1 MNNLTKSIVGAAS
14 ALLFF
19 ASTGAQADV
28 KLQDGTILSDKPTFI
43 VTYVEA
49 DVASTDAARKLIE
62 DQVANSKSENGN
74 LRFEAVQRI
83 GQGNHFVILEAW
95 DGPESRAAHAASDHT
110 IAFRN
115 ALEPMLYAP
124 YDERP
129 HVGLGAADPS
139 TLPAGDDKTIY
150 VITHADIIPP
160 EQFAPCDRQVD
171 ASGPCGNEMMT
182 GLAEF
187 GRTHDGN
194 MRFDILTQSN
204 RGNHMSV
211 VEMWDSAA
219 SQAAH
224 QITPEKKAFRNEL
237 SGIPAAGGVNEDP
250 QFVLNML
257 TGSLYDERLYTL
269 IGN

>member
-1 MNNLTKSIVGAAS
+1 MKIFLKYAS
-14 ALLFF
+14 AILSILLLP
-19 ASTGAQADV
+19 AVAAQADV
-28 KLQDGTILSDKPTFI
+28 TLQDGTVLSDKPTFI

-49 DVASTDAARKLIE
+49 DVAKTDAVADLIRE
-62 DQVANSKSENGN
+62 QAAASKSEDGN
-74 LRFEAVQRI
+74 LRFEALQRI
-83 GQGNHFVILEAW
+83 GQDNHFVILEAW
-95 DGPESRAAHAASDHT
+95 TGPETRSAHAGSDHT
-110 IAFRN
+110 VAFRK

-129 HVGLGAADPS
+129 HVGLVASDPAA
-139 TLPAGDDKTIY
+139 LPAGDDKTIY

-171 ASGPCGNEMMT
+171 SSGPCGNEMMT

-187 GRTHDGN
+187 GRTHGGN
-194 MRFDILTQSN
+194 LRFDILTQSN
-204 RGNHMSV
+204 RGNHMTV
-211 VEMWDSAA
+211 VEMWDAAA

-224 QITPEKKAFRNEL
+224 QVTPEKKAFRNEL

-257 TGSLYDERLYTL
+257 TGSLYDERLYRMVA
-269 IGN
+269 N

>member
-1 MNNLTKSIVGAAS
+1 MNRILKHAGAALSIV
-14 ALLFF
+14 LL
-19 ASTGAQADV
+19 ANTMAKADV
-28 KLQDGTILSDKPTFI
+28 KLQDDTILSDKPTFI

-49 DVASTDAARKLIE
+49 DVASADAVKNLIE
-62 DQVANSKSENGN
+62 EQAAASKSEDGN
-74 LRFEAVQRI
+74 LRFEALQRI

-95 DGPESRAAHAASDHT
+95 TGPDARSAHAGSDHT
-110 IAFRN
+110 TAFRN

-129 HVGLGAADPS
+129 HVGLVAADPAA
-139 TLPAGDDKTIY
+139 LPAGNDETVY

-160 EQFAPCDRQVD
+160 EQFAPCDRQVN

-187 GRTHDGN
+187 GQTHAGN
-194 MRFDILTQSN
+194 LRFDILTQSN
-204 RGNHMSV
+204 RGNHMTV

-224 QITPEKKAFRNEL
+224 QTTPEKKAFRNEL
-237 SGIPAAGGVNEDP
+237 SGIPAEGGVNADP

-257 TGSLYDERLYTL
+257 TGSLYDERLYTS